1 MKKKWPIILAILV
14 VSAVAI
20 VYPALLILAL
30 ILAFI
35 GSIPYLAWRM
45 NKKEKEL
52 AAQKEAEQK
61 AAEEARLKEI
71 AEKEAARKAEEERL
85 AAEAAKNKEPE
96 TVLNK
101 YEVTGVVFYLKNLL
115 AQMEPNYLWDYKKQ
129 DLIDTCNYDVP
140 IYKDVVMDARLELTH
155 EPDNPHDP
163 NAIMV
168 LLNDRLVGYIAAK
181 DCKHLLHVMDN
192 DLIVSISCDIY
203 GGKYKILNEDYDAL
217 KDKSTYTMDRGED
230 EYGITI
236 YIREKVE

>member
-1 MKKKWPIILAILV
+1 MKKKWPVIVAVVAAIGLIIANPASIEFIAIGACLIYFFIYIRKKAKEEE
-14 VSAVAI
+14 AV
-20 VYPALLILAL
+20 
-30 ILAFI
+30 
-35 GSIPYLAWRM
+35 
-45 NKKEKEL
+45 
-52 AAQKEAEQK
+52 AAQKEAELK
-61 AAEEARLKEI
+61 AAEEARIK
-71 AEKEAARKAEEERL
+71 AEAEEEAARIKAE
-85 AAEAAKNKEPE
+85 AEKNKEPE
-96 TVLNK
+96 TVVNE

-140 IYKDVVMDARLELTH
+140 IYKDVVADARLELTH

-192 DLIVSISCDIY
+192 DLMVSMSCDIY
-203 GGKYKILNEDYDAL
+203 GGKYKMVVEEYDVSR
-217 KDKSTYTMDRGED
+217 DKATYTMERGED

-236 YIREKVE
+236 RIREKVQE